1 MILSYT
7 MSTFIFSSI
16 TVNIYFSETDT
27 TFERDILF
35 FSWTISTAKCLSDK
49 LVTEKKQKF

>member
-35 FSWTISTAKCLSDK
+35 FS
-49 LVTEKKQKF
+49 

>member
-49 LVTEKKQKF
+49 LV